1 MQVIILAP
9 YMDSMSG
16 PLVKAAEK
24 ALEMENVKFV
34 LPYVSS
40 QDEEELKDAF
50 EKTLLV
56 RELSSDAAELADY
69 WFFETA
75 VRLHRKEENKSYTGI
90 KSSGSDWGPILP
102 KINQAIDS
110 ENPDELLNFLSN
122 FIGEDLNGRFEEVI
136 SKKDYD
142 PNDVEEAREYINS
155 LSEFIKFTSKLY
167 NYMEKG

>member
-1 MQVIILAP
+1 L
-9 YMDSMSG
+9 
-16 PLVKAAEK
+16 
-24 ALEMENVKFV
+24 
-34 LPYVSS
+34 S

-56 RELSSDAAELADY
+56 RELSGDAAELADY

-75 VRLHRKEENKSYTGI
+75 VRLNRKEENKSYTGI
-90 KSSGSDWGPILP
+90 KSSGPEWGPILP

-110 ENPDELLNFLSN
+110 ENSDELLNFLLN
-122 FIGEDLNGRFEEVI
+122 FIGEDINSRFEDVI
-136 SKKDYD
+136 FKKDYD

-167 NYMEKG
+167 SYMEKG